1 MKMNNSNQELSIK
14 CGKTTNSFEELKLL
28 CKKEADKLLKT
39 IDVSSQS
46 TISVA
51 FWCRRMTHGINL
63 LNRTT
68 IIHRRQRMHLARTI
82 HLRIRPHMR
91 LRSRMWPDSRS
102 SWHLPRGFQESERS
116 RALT

>member
-51 FWCRRMTHGINL
+51 F
-63 LNRTT
+63 
-68 IIHRRQRMHLARTI
+68 
-82 HLRIRPHMR
+82 
-91 LRSRMWPDSRS
+91 
-102 SWHLPRGFQESERS
+102 
-116 RALT
+116 

>member
-51 FWCRRMTHGINL
+51 FWTVDIPELICIGNFSLKRWRSPLRFRFLTNYFIVL
-63 LNRTT
+63 L
-68 IIHRRQRMHLARTI
+68 
-82 HLRIRPHMR
+82 
-91 LRSRMWPDSRS
+91 
-102 SWHLPRGFQESERS
+102 
-116 RALT
+116 